1 MIKDS
6 NIITTPKKRNEKINK
21 VIKRIRG
28 IKKSKN
34 TKIKIFKR
42 IRKRISLKNEEKT
55 LSLSSEGK
63 TIFSETSSGE
73 INEISHEYKNEF
85 LKIINNIKNKYNLEI
100 NNLNENNII
109 NRINDIVSQSEKSKI
124 NIILDIDQTLV
135 YSQRITEEKDIIFNY
150 DSSFN
155 DNHQI
160 EFYLENKKYVY
171 FIQVRKGLKQFI
183 EKLTPFCNFYI
194 NTMANPIYIKTV
206 LTLLNKKYNLH
217 LNNNGLN
224 NVFITEQKEKKT
236 LPPEITKNGNFLILD
251 DNICAWDKT
260 YLSNII
266 PVRKYYGSFNH
277 INSIKSS
284 YDTIY
289 QYYLFSN
296 KIYCFNEQK
305 RQFLD
310 NNNKLPFCSEASWSE
325 LNQLDYISDLILKSY
340 ILSKILNIH
349 IFFSFYNILHN
360 ILREYKIYYD
370 GEDKCFFQELIKLL
384 GGSYVFDAKDATHIL
399 IKSNKDKIINELKEF
414 NYNFIN
420 VKWIFDSYFNFMK
433 CDEEKYKIRN

>member
-1 MIKDS
+1 MIKDKT
-6 NIITTPKKRNEKINK
+6 IITTPKKKNGKINK

-34 TKIKIFKR
+34 TKIKICKR

-55 LSLSSEGK
+55 MSLSSEGK

-73 INEISHEYKNEF
+73 TNEISHEYKNE
-85 LKIINNIKNKYNLEI
+85 LIKIINNIKNKYNLEV
-100 NNLNENNII
+100 NNLSENNII
-109 NRINDIVSQSEKSKI
+109 NRINDIVTQSEKSKI

-135 YSQRITEEKDIIFNY
+135 YSQRITDEKEIIFNY
-150 DSSFN
+150 DNSFN

-171 FIQVRKGLKQFI
+171 FIQVRKGLRQFI
-183 EKLTPFCNFYI
+183 EKLSPFCNFYI

-224 NVFITEQKEKKT
+224 NVFITGQKEKKT

-266 PVRKYYGSFNH
+266 PVKKFYGSFNET
-277 INSIKSS
+277 NSIRSS
-284 YDTIY
+284 YDSIY

-305 RQFLD
+305 RQFYD
-310 NNNKLPFCSEASWSE
+310 YNNKLPFCSEASWSE
-325 LNQLDYISDLILKSY
+325 LNQLDYISELIIKCY
-340 ILSKILNIH
+340 ILSKLLNSH

-360 ILREYKIYYD
+360 VLRECKIYYD
-370 GEDKCFFQELIKLL
+370 GEDKSFFQELIKLL
-384 GGSYVFDAKDATHIL
+384 GGSYVFDIKEATHIL
-399 IKSNKDKIINELKEF
+399 IKDNNDKLINELKEY

-420 VKWIFDSYFNFMK
+420 IKWLFDSYFNFAK
-433 CDEEKYKIRN
+433 CNEEKYKI

>member
-251 DNICAWDKT
+251 DNIYAWDKT

-289 QYYLFSN
+289 QYYSFSN

-360 ILREYKIYYD
+360 ILRECKIYYD
-370 GEDKCFFQELIKLL
+370 GEDKNFFQELIKLL
-384 GGSYVFDAKDATHIL
+384 GGIYVFDAKDATHIL
-399 IKSNKDKIINELKEF
+399 IKSNNDKVINELKEF

>member
-340 ILSKILNIH
+340 ILSEILNIH

-360 ILREYKIYYD
+360 ILRECKIYYD

-399 IKSNKDKIINELKEF
+399 IKNNNDKLINELKEF

>member
-1 MIKDS
+1 MIKDKT
-6 NIITTPKKRNEKINK
+6 IITTPKKKNGKINK

-34 TKIKIFKR
+34 TKIKICKR

-55 LSLSSEGK
+55 MSLSSEGK

-73 INEISHEYKNEF
+73 TNEISHEYKNE
-85 LKIINNIKNKYNLEI
+85 LIKIINNIKNKYNLEV
-100 NNLNENNII
+100 NNLSENNII
-109 NRINDIVSQSEKSKI
+109 NRINDIVTQSEKSKI

-135 YSQRITEEKDIIFNY
+135 YSQRITDEKEIIFNY
-150 DSSFN
+150 DNSYN

-171 FIQVRKGLKQFI
+171 FIQVRKGLRQFI
-183 EKLTPFCNFYI
+183 EKLSPFCNFYI

-224 NVFITEQKEKKT
+224 NVFITGQKEKKT

-266 PVRKYYGSFNH
+266 PVKKFYGSFNDT
-277 INSIKSS
+277 NSIRSS

-305 RQFLD
+305 RQFHD
-310 NNNKLPFCSEASWSE
+310 YNNKLPFCSEASWSE
-325 LNQLDYISDLILKSY
+325 LNQLDYISDLIIKCY
-340 ILSKILNIH
+340 ILSKLLNSH

-360 ILREYKIYYD
+360 VLRECKIYYD
-370 GEDKCFFQELIKLL
+370 GEDKYFFQELIKLL
-384 GGSYVFDAKDATHIL
+384 GGSYVFDIKEATHIL
-399 IKSNKDKIINELKEF
+399 IKDNNDKLINELKEY

-420 VKWIFDSYFNFMK
+420 IKWLFDSYFNFTK
-433 CDEEKYKIRN
+433 CNEEKYKI

>member
-360 ILREYKIYYD
+360 ILRECKIYYD
-370 GEDKCFFQELIKLL
+370 GEDKNFFQELIKLL
-384 GGSYVFDAKDATHIL
+384 GGIYVFDAKDATHIL
-399 IKSNKDKIINELKEF
+399 IKNNNDKLINELKEF
-414 NYNFIN
+414 NCNFIN

>member
-360 ILREYKIYYD
+360 ILRECKIYYD

-399 IKSNKDKIINELKEF
+399 IKSNNDKLINELKEF

>member
-310 NNNKLPFCSEASWSE
+310 SNNKLPFCSEASWSE

-360 ILREYKIYYD
+360 ILRECKIYYD
-370 GEDKCFFQELIKLL
+370 GEDKCFFQELINLL
-384 GGSYVFDAKDATHIL
+384 GGIYVFDAKDATHIL
-399 IKSNKDKIINELKEF
+399 IKNNNDKLINELKEF

>member
-360 ILREYKIYYD
+360 ILRECKIYYD

-399 IKSNKDKIINELKEF
+399 IKNNNDKLINELKEF

>member
-6 NIITTPKKRNEKINK
+6 NIITTPKKWNEKINK
-21 VIKRIRG
+21 EIKRIRG

-34 TKIKIFKR
+34 TKIKKFKR

-100 NNLNENNII
+100 NNLNENNIV
-109 NRINDIVSQSEKSKI
+109 NRINDIVSQSEKFKI

-160 EFYLENKKYVY
+160 EFYLANKKYVY

-194 NTMANPIYIKTV
+194 NTMANPIYIKTI
-206 LTLLNKKYNLH
+206 LTLLNEKYNLH

-224 NVFITEQKEKKT
+224 NVFITEQNEKKT

-360 ILREYKIYYD
+360 ILRECKIYYE

-384 GGSYVFDAKDATHIL
+384 GGSYVFDAKDSTHIL
-399 IKSNKDKIINELKEF
+399 IKSNNDKLINELKGF

>member
-1 MIKDS
+1 LENNDLS
-6 NIITTPKKRNEKINK
+6 ENII
-21 VIKRIRG
+21 V
-28 IKKSKN
+28 
-34 TKIKIFKR
+34 
-42 IRKRISLKNEEKT
+42 
-55 LSLSSEGK
+55 
-63 TIFSETSSGE
+63 
-73 INEISHEYKNEF
+73 
-85 LKIINNIKNKYNLEI
+85 
-100 NNLNENNII
+100 

-135 YSQRITEEKDIIFNY
+135 YSQRITNENEILFNY
-150 DSSFN
+150 DNSFD

-183 EKLTPFCNFYI
+183 EKLSPFCNFYI
-194 NTMANPIYIKTV
+194 NTMANPIYIKTI

-224 NVFITEQKEKKT
+224 NVFITEYNEKKT

-266 PVRKYYGSFNH
+266 PVRKFYGSFND

-310 NNNKLPFCSEASWSE
+310 YNNKLPFCSEASWSE
-325 LNQLDYISDLILKSY
+325 LNQLDYISDLIIKTY
-340 ILSKILNIH
+340 ILSKILNSH

-360 ILREYKIYYD
+360 VLRDCKIYYD
-370 GEDKCFFQELIKLL
+370 GEDKSFFQELIKLL
-384 GGSYVFDAKDATHIL
+384 GGSYIFDVKEATHIL
-399 IKSNKDKIINELKEF
+399 IKNNNDKLLNELKEF
-414 NYNFIN
+414 NCNFIN
-420 VKWIFDSYFNFMK
+420 VKWLFDSYFNFTK
-433 CDEEKYKIRN
+433 CNEEKYKI

>member
-1 MIKDS
+1 MLKDR
-6 NIITTPKKRNEKINK
+6 NIITTPKKKNEKIHK
-21 VIKRIRG
+21 VIKRVRG

-34 TKIKIFKR
+34 IKTKITKR
-42 IRKRISLKNEEKT
+42 IRKRISLKNDEKT
-55 LSLSSEGK
+55 ISLSSEGK
-63 TIFSETSSGE
+63 TNFSETSTGE
-73 INEISHEYKNEF
+73 TNEISHEYKSE
-85 LKIINNIKNKYNLEI
+85 LIRIINNIKNKFNLEI

-109 NRINDIVSQSEKSKI
+109 NRINDIVSQKEKSKI
-124 NIILDIDQTLV
+124 NVILDIDQTLV
-135 YSQRITEEKDIIFNY
+135 YSQRITDEKDIIFNY
-150 DSSFN
+150 NNSFN

-183 EKLTPFCNFYI
+183 EKLSPFCNFYI

-206 LTLLNKKYNLH
+206 LTLLNKNYNLH

-224 NVFITEQKEKKT
+224 NVFITEQNEKKT

-266 PVRKYYGSFNH
+266 PVRKFYGSFND
-277 INSIKSS
+277 IKSIKSS

-305 RQFLD
+305 RKFHD
-310 NNNKLPFCSEASWSE
+310 CNNKLPFCSEASWSE
-325 LNQLDYISDLILKSY
+325 LNQLDYISDLIIKCY

-360 ILREYKIYYD
+360 ILRECKIYYD
-370 GEDKCFFQELIKLL
+370 GEDKSFFQELIKLL
-384 GGSYVFDAKDATHIL
+384 GGSNVFDVKEATHIIL
-399 IKSNKDKIINELKEF
+399 KDNNDKLINELKEY
-414 NYNFIN
+414 NYKFIN
-420 VKWIFDSYFNFMK
+420 VKWLFDSYFNFMK
-433 CDEEKYKIRN
+433 CDEEKYIISN